1 MLSTIYSVAKEFEK
15 EHGFSPNC
23 LYMNYGHLEALK
35 QQSQEKAQKP
45 EKTNAKGPLDFNRI
59 NKPLDAANTGAEGSS
74 STDRETPKDGGE
86 DQ

>member
-35 QQSQEKAQKP
+35 QQLEDP
-45 EKTNAKGPLDFNRI
+45 YEFNSLLVFLGMELILTQNI
-59 NKPLDAANTGAEGSS
+59 NHPSVGWAHAPWKEAIHA
-74 STDRETPKDGGE
+74 
-86 DQ
+86 